1 MEKRSKTRLVT
12 NCIIALV
19 YILPLYWTINTSLKS
34 RDEIYSNPY
43 GLFPTTPT
51 LQNYL
56 DMFTLENGMFARYF
70 SNSIITVVLTVMFVV
85 VVSLLAGYGFSKL
98 NIPGKGIFM
107 VLIMAALMIPFHAL
121 LNPLYSLMM
130 KLNLFNN
137 RMSLVLIYT
146 TFQMPFCIF
155 MMKNAFDVIPT
166 SLRESAMIDG
176 AGEIRV
182 FWQIMSPLVWTSV
195 ATIAIY
201 CAYTTWNDYIVALVF
216 ANVEHLKTVNIG
228 MSSLAIGK
236 YGNNW
241 GLLSAG
247 SIISLTPIM
256 LLFIFL
262 QKYFIKG
269 MLNGAVK

>member
-1 MEKRSKTRLVT
+1 MKKTTPKLAI
-12 NCIIALV
+12 NIIISFI
-19 YILPLYWTINTSLKS
+19 YILPLYWAVVTSLKGKE
-34 RDEIYSNPY
+34 EIYSNPY
-43 GLFPTTPT
+43 GLFPQKPT
-51 LQNYL
+51 LQNYA
-56 DMFTLENGMFARYF
+56 DMFTLENGMFSRYF
-70 SNSIITVVLTVMFVV
+70 FNSAITVVMTICFVV
-85 VVSLLAGYGFSKL
+85 TISLLAGYAFSKL
-98 NIPGKGIFM
+98 KVPFKALFM
-107 VLIMAALMIPFHAL
+107 VAIMAAIMIPFHAL
-121 LNPLYSLMM
+121 LSPLYSLMM

-155 MMKNAFDVIPT
+155 MIKNAFDVLPN

-176 AGEIRV
+176 AGELRV
-182 FWQIMSPLVWTSV
+182 FLQIMVPLVWTSV

-201 CAYTTWNDYIVALVF
+201 CAYTTWNDYIISLVF

-228 MSSLAIGK
+228 MASLAIGK

-247 SIISLTPIM
+247 SIISIAPIM
-256 LLFIFL
+256 LLFVFL

-269 MLNGAVK
+269 MLSGAVK